1 MDSNNMLDFVLRYY
15 RENALDAE
23 KALKAVKKRA
33 RVPLFEWRMVAGVAA
48 AMVLVAG
55 LAFWG
60 RSNSTT
66 TIVAYNQTR
75 EIQLPDGSMVSLAPG
90 AELSF
95 NQKRLSGE
103 GKRKVRLEG
112 KAFFDVEHVETRPF
126 EISTPAGF
134 VRVLG
139 TKFQVDDIKHEVYV
153 LSGKVF
159 FAKNSKGLF
168 DRDSGE
174 EGVILTN
181 GMSATLVDGAAL
193 PVINEAATGN
203 QIAWKRGTF
212 IYDGQPLSLAI
223 EELEEYYGKQIEIDD
238 MGNDISDA
246 RIIGSFDVDSPKD
259 VLSAIADAFD
269 IRLRFR

>member
-1 MDSNNMLDFVLRYY
+1 MDRKDMLDFVLRHY

-33 RVPLFEWRMVAGVAA
+33 RVPLLDWRMVAGVAA

-55 LAFWG
+55 LAFLG
-60 RSNSTT
+60 RSNSMTT
-66 TIVAYNQTR
+66 LMAYDQTR

-90 AELSF
+90 SELTF
-95 NQKRLSGE
+95 NQKRLSGD

-126 EISTPAGF
+126 EICTPGGF

-139 TKFQVDDIKHEVYV
+139 TKFQVDDNKHEVYV

-159 FAKNSKGLF
+159 FAKSEG
-168 DRDSGE
+168 D
-174 EGVILTN
+174 EGVVLTN
-181 GMSATLVDGAAL
+181 GMSASLVDGAAL
-193 PVINEAATGN
+193 PVVDEAATGN

-223 EELEEYYGKQIEIDD
+223 EELEEYYGKEIEVDD

-246 RIIGSFDVDSPKD
+246 RIVGSFDVDSPKD
-259 VLSAIADAFD
+259 VLSAISDAFD
-269 IRLRFR
+269 IRLRFIFSKN

>member
-1 MDSNNMLDFVLRYY
+1 MDRKDMLDFVLGHY
-15 RENALDAE
+15 RENVLDAE

-33 RVPLFEWRMVAGVAA
+33 RVPLMDWRMLAGVAA
-48 AMVLVAG
+48 VMVLVAG

-60 RSNSTT
+60 HTNSMTT
-66 TIVAYNQTR
+66 LMAYSQTR
-75 EIQLPDGSMVSLAPG
+75 EIQLPDGTMVSLAPG
-90 AELSF
+90 SELTF

-112 KAFFDVEHVETRPF
+112 KAFFDVERVETRPF
-126 EISTPAGF
+126 EISTPGGF

-139 TKFQVDDIKHEVYV
+139 TKFQVDNIKHEVYV

-159 FAKNSKGLF
+159 FARTEG
-168 DRDSGE
+168 D

-181 GMSATLVDGAAL
+181 GMSALLVDGADL
-193 PVINEAATGN
+193 PVVNESATGN

-223 EELEEYYGKQIEIDD
+223 EELEEFYGKEIEVDD
-238 MGNDISDA
+238 QGNDISDA
-246 RIIGSFDVDSPKD
+246 RIAGSFDVDSPND
-259 VLSAIADAFD
+259 VLSAVSDAFD

>member
-1 MDSNNMLDFVLRYY
+1 MDRKDMLDFVLRHY

-33 RVPLFEWRMVAGVAA
+33 RVPLLDWRMVAGVAA

-60 RSNSTT
+60 HSNSMTT
-66 TIVAYNQTR
+66 LMAYDQTR

-90 AELSF
+90 SELTF

-126 EISTPAGF
+126 EISTPGGF

-139 TKFQVDDIKHEVYV
+139 TKFQVDDNKHEVYV

-159 FAKNSKGLF
+159 FAKSEG
-168 DRDSGE
+168 D
-174 EGVILTN
+174 EGVVLTN
-181 GMSATLVDGAAL
+181 GMSASLVEGAAL
-193 PVINEAATGN
+193 PVVDEAATGN

-223 EELEEYYGKQIEIDD
+223 EELEEYYGKEIEVDD

-246 RIIGSFDVDSPKD
+246 RIVGSFDVDSPKD
-259 VLSAIADAFD
+259 VLSAISDAFD
-269 IRLRFR
+269 IRLRFIFSKN